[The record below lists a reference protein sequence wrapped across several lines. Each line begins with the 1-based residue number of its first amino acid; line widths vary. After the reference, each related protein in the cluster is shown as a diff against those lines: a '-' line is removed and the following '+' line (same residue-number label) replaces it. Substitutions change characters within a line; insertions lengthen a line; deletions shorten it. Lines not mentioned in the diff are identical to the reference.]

1 MQVSKPSD
9 TETVLEQKF
18 NAPRTAVFAALTQ
31 PGHLLR
37 WLGSAEMAL
46 VGCDVDLRVGGR
58 LRYVFQRAGG
68 RQIEVRGAIEA
79 VQSPS
84 LLTYRESYDFSPLEI
99 LVTTTLDEAD
109 GVTTLVQRLQY
120 DSKRER
126 DEDYDGVATSSAGA
140 YERLARYLAARSTAQ
155 EFWLAKTVR
164 IAASPHSVWRVL
176 TDLNHLERWLG
187 TRVRTTWRVG
197 DPIVFAFTWDG
208 KAFEDKGVVRS
219 FRPGEVFS
227 YSYWSGL
234 SGLPDEAQN
243 YSLITF
249 RLTPDDP
256 GTVLSLRHDMIATER
271 MHAHSDKN
279 WDDTLVT
286 IRSIAEAEGK

>member
-1 MQVSKPSD
+1 MQVSTPSD
-9 TETVLEQKF
+9 VETVFEQQF

-31 PGHLLR
+31 PGHLLC

-46 VGCDVDLRVGGR
+46 VGCDVDPRVGGR

-84 LLTYRESYDFSPLEI
+84 LLTYRESYDFSPLQM
-99 LVTTTLDEAD
+99 LVTTTLDEAE

-120 DSKRER
+120 DSTRDR
-126 DEDYDGVATSSAGA
+126 DEDYDGVSTSSAGA

-155 EFWLAKTVR
+155 EFWLAKSVR
-164 IAASPHSVWRVL
+164 IAATPHSVWRAL
-176 TDLNHLERWLG
+176 TDPSHLERWVRA
-187 TRVRTTWRVG
+187 RVRTTWRVG
-197 DPIVFAFTWDG
+197 DPIAFAFTRDG
-208 KAFEDKGVVRS
+208 QVFEDKGVVRS
-219 FRPGEVFS
+219 FRPGEVLS
-227 YSYWSGL
+227 YGYWSGA
-234 SGLPDEAQN
+234 SGLADEARN

-249 RLTPDDP
+249 RLTPDNP
-256 GTVLSLRHDMIATER
+256 GTVLSLRHDMIATEQ
-271 MHAHSDKN
+271 MHAHSDRN

-286 IRSIAEAEGK
+286 IRSIAEEN